1 MGALLSLV
9 QLDTGRG
16 FKLGERDTAL
26 TTLVA
31 CARGDVMQ
39 LIRDSSGGFSTCTGA
54 GAGNITATSAT
65 YTDSGT
71 TLAKAGAFADYTFRK
86 GDRVWIT
93 AGTGVTAGIYPVTSK
108 TDDDTIVIPDIGAN
122 ASDVAFTLFD
132 HSLMRGYF
140 GVVLDR
146 EVAANRLVHLRLIG
160 VCHMF
165 TKNSADAAIAKD
177 NLFCPTSGKDGDSG
191 LASVGL
197 NAKFIAKAIDT
208 AAVSTT
214 ATRALRLVNFNG
226 IHGWAGTYAG
236 TT

>member
-1 MGALLSLV
+1 
-9 QLDTGRG
+9 
-16 FKLGERDTAL
+16 
-26 TTLVA
+26 
-31 CARGDVMQ
+31 MQ

-54 GAGNITATSAT
+54 GAGNIAVTGAT
-65 YTDSGT
+65 YTHA
-71 TLAKAGAFADYTFRK
+71 TLTITKTGAFAGYTWKK
-86 GDRVWIT
+86 GDRWLQT
-93 AGTGVTAGIYPVTSK
+93 AGTGDTVGTYIVAGKTS
-108 TDDDTIVIPDIGAN
+108 DDAITLATTIGAG
-122 ASDVAFTLFD
+122 ADGQTDIAGTLFD
-132 HSLMRGYF
+132 SSLMRGYF

-191 LASVGL
+191 LAAVGL